1 MPIHNYQYHDH
12 DYDRDHDVHNHGHYG
27 HYHHGHYHY
36 DDYHHHPGH
45 YHHDDHHHHGHYHHD
60 DHHHHGHYYRDDLHH
75 HAHHY
80 HNDRHHN
87 HYDHPV
93 RPFDPILGHSP
104 VFYLPQSAT
113 NFLVVKHGRL
123 PQSYI
128 SYNGLDIGV
137 NAEIDE
143 WRDYL
148 AMQDGLKVL
157 ILLLLF
163 LILAMPI
170 MGSLY
175 GWFYRRCRNCRT
187 GSKRT
192 CYFCGILLA
201 VAALL
206 MFFFLFFAMLAAS
219 QLTKGLEKNG
229 RCTQRSL
236 HRSPRDLYDPNYK
249 DQSDAGDHAE
259 AINDLN
265 EVLKNL
271 HAAKLILEEFQDE
284 LPVGKGLAIRFRD
297 ALRVVKE
304 NLKDFLT
311 SQCNQEECGDFYRD
325 NEIRMLDEGCLHFDR
340 IPSAADL
347 IKSIN
352 EILASNFVNYP
363 LMAAK
368 TYRNRTKN
376 LPVAVYKDLHKDDK
390 NLHEKFKASL
400 VEPKVKKKKP
410 AKAIRRFPAVALRR
424 KLGPSWYGSM
434 LGMLLVLMI
443 LPILLLIALVVKL
456 YKPNV
461 GNGLICAFLTA
472 VFILFS
478 IPLILVLFFLVH
490 GFLTY
495 NIFCAG
501 YHQVPEKRINPIYYR
516 SNYYP
521 RTYNR
526 PIFNRPIYNRPDD
539 NPPNYNPPNENLP
552 NDNQPNEILTDDYQ
566 PVLRSEDTLQR
577 CAGNESL
584 CGDLG
589 LKEFF
594 ANMKRDILESLAKI
608 PGNLSSICSQA
619 AAVDRELLR
628 NKLFS
633 YNTSEFTQHMC
644 RELVPEPKPGPLLE
658 LISKLGNLTRSVGS
672 PPFLLNQ
679 TIRLQVAHKKLG
691 QPLAAII
698 QRLLGKVKE
707 LDHLL
712 SGRNESLATYMSL
725 LLERIKQFQCR
736 DFIDIGLDNGRNESI
751 KSLGQTRHGHHHD
764 DHYYDDYYN
773 DYYYHDDYYHDDH
786 YHDAH
791 HYDDLYHDPSN
802 GGSFDSYRDG
812 LALNRLLRYKDLC
825 RSIAYPM
832 NAIWFWL
839 LPFTLMLLPAI
850 SCSHYLRCYCRCCRN
865 VCEVPCSA
873 PCAAPCVD
881 PSAAPCADPSAT
893 SCAASSAVSCAA
905 PCAAPCAASCVSP
918 CAAPCAS
925 PCCTLPME
933 FPDCTHC
940 RYLPVIDETNVDQLN
955 FNMHL

>member
-1 MPIHNYQYHDH
+1 
-12 DYDRDHDVHNHGHYG
+12 
-27 HYHHGHYHY
+27 
-36 DDYHHHPGH
+36 
-45 YHHDDHHHHGHYHHD
+45 
-60 DHHHHGHYYRDDLHH
+60 
-75 HAHHY
+75 
-80 HNDRHHN
+80 
-87 HYDHPV
+87 
-93 RPFDPILGHSP
+93 
-104 VFYLPQSAT
+104 
-113 NFLVVKHGRL
+113 
-123 PQSYI
+123 
-128 SYNGLDIGV
+128 
-137 NAEIDE
+137 
-143 WRDYL
+143 
-148 AMQDGLKVL
+148 
-157 ILLLLF
+157 
-163 LILAMPI
+163 
-170 MGSLY
+170 
-175 GWFYRRCRNCRT
+175 
-187 GSKRT
+187 
-192 CYFCGILLA
+192 
-201 VAALL
+201 
-206 MFFFLFFAMLAAS
+206 
-219 QLTKGLEKNG
+219 
-229 RCTQRSL
+229 
-236 HRSPRDLYDPNYK
+236 
-249 DQSDAGDHAE
+249 
-259 AINDLN
+259 
-265 EVLKNL
+265 
-271 HAAKLILEEFQDE
+271 
-284 LPVGKGLAIRFRD
+284 
-297 ALRVVKE
+297 
-304 NLKDFLT
+304 
-311 SQCNQEECGDFYRD
+311 
-325 NEIRMLDEGCLHFDR
+325 
-340 IPSAADL
+340 
-347 IKSIN
+347 
-352 EILASNFVNYP
+352 
-363 LMAAK
+363 
-368 TYRNRTKN
+368 
-376 LPVAVYKDLHKDDK
+376 
-390 NLHEKFKASL
+390 
-400 VEPKVKKKKP
+400 
-410 AKAIRRFPAVALRR
+410 
-424 KLGPSWYGSM
+424 
-434 LGMLLVLMI
+434 MLLVLMI

-893 SCAASSAVSCAA
+893 SCAASSAGPVERVSNLSRIQIKAKEEDSSYDLILSLPHVVTGSLVSDSKQVPKSYISQDGNDIGVKAENDDWKDYLVNQDVLKVLITLLLLLFLAVPIVGRTKENGIFHSNFEHMRRLFETDYKYLLVRIAA
-905 PCAAPCAASCVSP
+905 QSNA
-918 CAAPCAS
+918 
-925 PCCTLPME
+925 TLAMVHAEAIKHLSEVLKNINLTKLILEE
-933 FPDCTHC
+933 FQNE
-940 RYLPVIDETNVDQLN
+940 LPIAKGLAIRFRDGEKLLVFFKD
-955 FNMHL
+955 